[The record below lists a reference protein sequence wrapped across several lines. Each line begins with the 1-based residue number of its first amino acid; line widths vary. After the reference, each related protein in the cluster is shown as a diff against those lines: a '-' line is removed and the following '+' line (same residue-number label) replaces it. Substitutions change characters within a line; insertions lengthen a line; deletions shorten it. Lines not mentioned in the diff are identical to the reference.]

1 MSNPVP
7 RRISMPSMSPV
18 VEPSPVA
25 SAQKSQDLTPH
36 DRLRQDRM
44 SMPPPPPRMT
54 PHSGNKTDG
63 STPASDGSDI
73 VVKRHV
79 SRVNPRVL
87 MSQEISLLEEEEEE
101 NERDADEE
109 NEDEDAPVRP
119 RRRQARP
126 KIDFNPTKRRNVFV
140 DDEAVASDEDDRED
154 DDAASSG
161 DERFI
166 AHTQD
171 ATDDDMHA
179 GAQFAEGT
187 PRRAARRDVA
197 NDRAEIARAFA
208 ALGPRERRDVRD
220 TPSPSQAL
228 RETQSTS
235 KYDSS
240 FIDDGSELEDGLEDS
255 VARPER
261 PITIDA
267 SPVAAARAP
276 QTADEMWDELGGDD
290 DGWGGDSQRNEED
303 EDEEDID
310 DRWDD
315 DDGW

>member
-1 MSNPVP
+1 
-7 RRISMPSMSPV
+7 
-18 VEPSPVA
+18 
-25 SAQKSQDLTPH
+25 
-36 DRLRQDRM
+36 
-44 SMPPPPPRMT
+44 MPPPPPRMT
-54 PHSGNKTDG
+54 PHSGDKSNG

-87 MSQEISLLEEEEEE
+87 MSQEISLLEEEE
-101 NERDADEE
+101 NERDADEDK
-109 NEDEDAPVRP
+109 DEDAPVRP

-126 KIDFNPTKRRNVFV
+126 TIDFKPIKRRNVFV
-140 DDEAVASDEDDRED
+140 DDEADASDEDDRED
-154 DDAASSG
+154 DADASSG

-171 ATDDDMHA
+171 AADEDMHA

-187 PRRAARRDVA
+187 RRGAPRRDDE

-208 ALGPRERRDVRD
+208 ALGPRERRNVRD

-240 FIDDGSELEDGLEDS
+240 FIDDGSEQDDDLEDS
-255 VARPER
+255 VVRPER

-290 DGWGGDSQRNEED
+290 DGWGGDSQRNDD
-303 EDEEDID
+303 EDDNVDDID